1 MFLHETFV
9 FSQKTIHMRHIH
21 FLLAGFLLCIC
32 CTLQAKNRVIDQ
44 PPFIVRNTTSIEVSK
59 VVISDTA
66 TVLHIYAKY
75 RPKYWI
81 QIAPDSYLTDNNGET
96 YQLRSGIGIIPGKEF
111 WMPESGEAE
120 FQLVF
125 PPLSDNATSFDF
137 TEGEKVEN
145 GFSIWGIQLKSKKLP
160 ELALPQN
167 AVVHKADPNAE
178 LPEPVIQYGKA
189 MLKGKLLDSRP
200 NMGMPISIAVWENI
214 KGDITDI
221 PLDIQPDGSFTKE
234 VTLPGTTPCTIYLGR
249 EHMLQF
255 FMEPGKTTEIYVN
268 LREASRRKSKFHSEG
283 KPYGEMVYINGPLET
298 VAQELNGNHLS
309 IDMQDKLYQNI
320 AALAGK
326 DIDAAKAYVLQIS
339 DETQEAID
347 KLPYSA
353 STRQLLTINNKL
365 ITNAM
370 LSSVASILTSAALHA
385 NLIKREEANNYYQ
398 ELARKVP
405 ANYVSDEDMSILNVP
420 QAVLSNQ
427 YVQMASRNVERSGEL
442 AKAWGTDKGI
452 FFDIARNVTLYRGIK
467 NFTPLT
473 DEQKATVAA
482 MPAAYREMLT
492 AANDELLAQLEANKK
507 KTGYTI
513 HHVDANVSN
522 EDLFTSIIS
531 KFKGKVLLVDF
542 WATWCGPCRMANKTM
557 APMKEELKDKDILYL
572 YITGETSPLKT
583 WENMIPDIH
592 GEHFRLTDA
601 QWKYL
606 SDAFKIEG
614 VPTYL
619 IVDREGNTTFRQ
631 TGFPGVEK
639 MKEELLKVT
648 K

>member
-1 MFLHETFV
+1 MFLYETFV

-452 FFDIARNVTLYRGIK
+452 FFDIA
-467 NFTPLT
+467 
-473 DEQKATVAA
+473 
-482 MPAAYREMLT
+482 
-492 AANDELLAQLEANKK
+492 
-507 KTGYTI
+507 
-513 HHVDANVSN
+513 
-522 EDLFTSIIS
+522 
-531 KFKGKVLLVDF
+531 
-542 WATWCGPCRMANKTM
+542 
-557 APMKEELKDKDILYL
+557 
-572 YITGETSPLKT
+572 
-583 WENMIPDIH
+583 
-592 GEHFRLTDA
+592 
-601 QWKYL
+601 
-606 SDAFKIEG
+606 
-614 VPTYL
+614 
-619 IVDREGNTTFRQ
+619 DRKS
-631 TGFPGVEK
+631 V
-639 MKEELLKVT
+639 V
-648 K
+648 

>member
-1 MFLHETFV
+1 MFLYETFV

-234 VTLPGTTPCTIYLGR
+234 VTLPGTTHVPYIWVESICSSSSWNPARQQKYTSIY
-249 EHMLQF
+249 
-255 FMEPGKTTEIYVN
+255 
-268 LREASRRKSKFHSEG
+268 A
-283 KPYGEMVYINGPLET
+283 
-298 VAQELNGNHLS
+298 
-309 IDMQDKLYQNI
+309 
-320 AALAGK
+320 
-326 DIDAAKAYVLQIS
+326 
-339 DETQEAID
+339 
-347 KLPYSA
+347 KLPGA
-353 STRQLLTINNKL
+353 S
-365 ITNAM
+365 
-370 LSSVASILTSAALHA
+370 
-385 NLIKREEANNYYQ
+385 
-398 ELARKVP
+398 
-405 ANYVSDEDMSILNVP
+405 LN
-420 QAVLSNQ
+420 ST
-427 YVQMASRNVERSGEL
+427 
-442 AKAWGTDKGI
+442 AKGNPMEKWYISTD
-452 FFDIARNVTLYRGIK
+452 R
-467 NFTPLT
+467 
-473 DEQKATVAA
+473 
-482 MPAAYREMLT
+482 
-492 AANDELLAQLEANKK
+492 
-507 KTGYTI
+507 
-513 HHVDANVSN
+513 
-522 EDLFTSIIS
+522 
-531 KFKGKVLLVDF
+531 
-542 WATWCGPCRMANKTM
+542 
-557 APMKEELKDKDILYL
+557 
-572 YITGETSPLKT
+572 
-583 WENMIPDIH
+583 
-592 GEHFRLTDA
+592 
-601 QWKYL
+601 WKPWHK
-606 SDAFKIEG
+606 S
-614 VPTYL
+614 
-619 IVDREGNTTFRQ
+619 
-631 TGFPGVEK
+631 
-639 MKEELLKVT
+639 
-648 K
+648 